1 MVQIEGNYVRTEEK
15 DYDKFLTAL
24 GVGFLLR
31 KAATAST
38 PSMTISKSGDKW
50 SMVTATS
57 LKKVEL
63 NFELGKPFDETTTDG
78 REVTTTVTMDGDN
91 KWITVQ
97 EPKKAGSKKV
107 EVVRTFTDA
116 GISVQ
121 MKCDAVVS
129 DQFFKRQ

>member
-1 MVQIEGNYVRTEEK
+1 
-15 DYDKFLTAL
+15 
-24 GVGFLLR
+24 
-31 KAATAST
+31 
-38 PSMTISKSGDKW
+38 
-50 SMVTATS
+50 MVTATS

-78 REVTTTVTMDGDN
+78 REVTTTVTMEGDN
-91 KWITVQ
+91 KLITAQ
-97 EPKKAGSKKV
+97 EPKKPGSKKV

-121 MKCDAVVS
+121 MKCDAIVS

>member
-1 MVQIEGNYVRTEEK
+1 M
-15 DYDKFLTAL
+15 DYDKFLSTL

-78 REVTTTVTMDGDN
+78 REVTTTVTMEGDN
-91 KWITVQ
+91 KLITVQ
-97 EPKKAGSKKV
+97 EPKKAGSKV

-121 MKCDAVVS
+121 MKCDAIV
-129 DQFFKRQ
+129 